1 MKKTVTTAQS
11 ALAIIVLLRASAW
24 AMLGDAP
31 EMNPG
36 MAVAGLALL
45 TSPLLMIFG
54 RNKK

>member
-1 MKKTVTTAQS
+1 MKKTVTTAQF
-11 ALAIIVLLRASAW
+11 ALAIVVLLRASAW
-24 AMLGDAP
+24 ASLMDAP

-45 TSPLLMIFG
+45 TSSLLMIFG